1 MKSGTYK
8 VFAIIS
14 TALFIL
20 ISAKVGYDFYN
31 LDEIIVKEVEII
43 EVGKKKSLASIIL
56 RLAIFAGIAFFSGFL
71 AILLTNI
78 ANSGS
83 KYGDNFNVYDPTLD
97 SDKDLANEINSLK
110 NTKSSLGLSALG
122 EVNKVLNSYTGE
134 ERLEKILGVICKN
147 LDACQGAIYALRKE
161 GRKNLYV
168 FQTGYAYYIP
178 ESQVMQ
184 YELGEGL
191 IGQVGKDG
199 KSMLLKSIP
208 EGYMQVISGLGQ
220 ASPKSLLIVPILSQN
235 GNEVIGIFEVAS
247 FVSFTELQKNYVQE
261 VSTLLSEQIS
271 DSLIVTV

>member
-14 TALFIL
+14 TVLFIL

-31 LDEIIVKEVEII
+31 LDEIIVREVEIV
-43 EVGKKKSLASIIL
+43 EVSKKKNLTSIIL
-56 RLAIFAGIAFFSGFL
+56 RLAIFGGIAFFSGIL

-83 KYGDNFNVYDPTLD
+83 KYADNINAYDPTID
-97 SDKDLANEINSLK
+97 SDKDLVNEINNLK

-122 EVNKVLNSYTGE
+122 EINKVLNSYSGE
-134 ERLEKILGVICKN
+134 ERLEKILSVICKN
-147 LDACQGAIYALRKE
+147 LDACQGAIYALKKE

-178 ESQVMQ
+178 ESQIMQ

-191 IGQVGKDG
+191 IGQVAKDG
-199 KSMLLKSIP
+199 TAMLLKSVP

-220 ASPKSLLIVPILSQN
+220 ASPKSLLIVPIHSKD
-235 GNEVIGIFEVAS
+235 GNEIIGVFEVAS
-247 FVSFTELQKNYVQE
+247 FVNFTELQKNYVQE
-261 VSTLLSEQIS
+261 VSALLSEKIT
-271 DSLIVTV
+271 DSLVATV